1 MAGTDDDVAV
11 HDEVLDGHH
20 AAARLA
26 EQIVTV
32 ERRIERLRAH
42 SRQQRMRILVRGPP
56 QHSAEAT
63 RIVEADEF
71 AAVESSE
78 EHTSEHQSLMRN
90 SYAVF
95 WLKKKNQHFND

>member
-63 RIVEADEF
+63 RTVAADEV
-71 AAVESSE
+71 AAVE
-78 EHTSEHQSLMRN
+78 HKI
-90 SYAVF
+90 AVALEARRVGKECVRRGRSG
-95 WLKKKNQHFND
+95 WWR